1 MRGLT
6 VVGIVLALA
15 GGFVLLRGFSFTKDK
30 TVMSVGP
37 LSATVEDRQAV
48 PAWVGGLA
56 VAAGVVLI
64 AVGATKRG

>member
-6 VVGIVLALA
+6 VVGIVVALA

-30 TVMSVGP
+30 TVMSMGP
-37 LSATVEDRQAV
+37 LSATVEEKQAV
-48 PAWVGGLA
+48 PTWVGGVA
-56 VAAGVVLI
+56 VAAGVALI